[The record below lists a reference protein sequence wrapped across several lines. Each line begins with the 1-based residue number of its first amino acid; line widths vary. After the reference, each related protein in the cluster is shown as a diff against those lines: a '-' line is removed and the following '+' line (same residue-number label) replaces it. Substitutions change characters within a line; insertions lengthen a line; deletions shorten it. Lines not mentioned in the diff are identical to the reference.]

1 MFEFIKPLQELLDE
15 NNDSMP
21 SISEKLADSSD
32 TVTTFVVK
40 QVVDARKEAVETSS
54 KCTNKIRMPPA
65 SSIRSATT

>member
-21 SISEKLADSSD
+21 SITEKLADSSD

-40 QVVDARKEAVETSS
+40 QGVDARKESFETSS
-54 KCTNKIRMPPA
+54 RCTNKIRIPPA
-65 SSIRSATT
+65 SSTGSATT